1 MKRICYAPAT
11 LLLLAVSMEVRAQ
24 VSTAAQVTPAA
35 LAQSRPSQLSVA
47 PPAKRPL
54 DEVPHMYTE
63 PRVTFIPAPPI
74 VWRPCP
80 KEMGA
85 FTLPDR
91 WSPRR

>member
-1 MKRICYAPAT
+1 MKGICYAPAT
-11 LLLLAVSMEVRAQ
+11 LFLLAISLEVR
-24 VSTAAQVTPAA
+24 AQVTPAA
-35 LAQSRPSQLSVA
+35 LAQSRPPQLSVT

-54 DEVPHMYTE
+54 DEVAHIYTE

-85 FTLPDR
+85 FVLPDR